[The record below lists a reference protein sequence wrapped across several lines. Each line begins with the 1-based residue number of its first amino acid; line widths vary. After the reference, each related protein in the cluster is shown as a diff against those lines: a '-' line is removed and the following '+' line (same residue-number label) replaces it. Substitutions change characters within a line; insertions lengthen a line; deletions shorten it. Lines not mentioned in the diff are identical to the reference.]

1 MNYET
6 GKVWTKRKRRNKG
19 TQKAIN
25 KGKKRGN
32 DALDTQ
38 RDQLF
43 ALTLFWLE
51 KLIWN
56 ELLKY
61 VTVLPT
67 RSLTV
72 SLKQFAVTCFYT
84 KPVAQML
91 CGCRRNSW
99 RSHTLDVRLGSV
111 QFISVDGIEPS

>member
-1 MNYET
+1 MRQTREEIQ
-6 GKVWTKRKRRNKG
+6 V
-19 TQKAIN
+19 
-25 KGKKRGN
+25 
-32 DALDTQ
+32 
-38 RDQLF
+38 F
-43 ALTLFWLE
+43 SLTLFWLE

-91 CGCRRNSW
+91 CGW

-111 QFISVDGIEPS
+111 QFISVDGIEPSQESELTACYVPKV